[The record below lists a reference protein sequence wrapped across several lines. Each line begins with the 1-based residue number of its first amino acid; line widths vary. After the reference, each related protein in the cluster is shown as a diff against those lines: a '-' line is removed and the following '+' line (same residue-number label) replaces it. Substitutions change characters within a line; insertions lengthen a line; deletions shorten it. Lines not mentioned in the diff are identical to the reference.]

1 MIAGSP
7 YKKSDAEERQVEVKK
22 VRIGPGGATVV
33 TDQQRNIK
41 NDPVGS
47 VIQNNILLVDMNSEG
62 ATSAESVDD
71 NASPP
76 ESPVDSGNLIKNIV
90 ESKIEEQIEPSA
102 TKLLK
107 RYTRDVNISF
117 IHLKSQPIIQICV

>member
-1 MIAGSP
+1 MTIYAIAGSP

-71 NASPP
+71 NASASPP

-107 RYTRDVNISF
+107 RYTRDVRIFHQF
-117 IHLKSQPIIQICV
+117 I